1 MLPVITIMTKKAQF
15 LELLQRYQD
24 GTLTPEEKR
33 LLDAWYNIYGTES
46 INELTA
52 EQLALTEAELQN
64 LLPVITPV
72 KVRPL
77 WPRIAVAV
85 SVLIMLSAGTYFV
98 VHQQKSVQQTAQHDI
113 APGHNQ
119 ATLTLANGQKI
130 TLTQGMKGQLATQG
144 ATTIQVAGN
153 HITYNNGAK
162 ETQISNNT
170 LTTARGER
178 SPYPLVLADGTKV
191 WLNAAS
197 SITFPT
203 AFPGKERIVKIT
215 GEVYFEVAHHASQP
229 FKVESP
235 GQVTEDVGTHFNI
248 MSYAD
253 ETSAKVTLTEGAVKV
268 NNHLLKPGEQ
278 TINQNG
284 TIRIAEVNVDFELA
298 WKDGYF
304 RFKDAPITDVMREL
318 ARWYNIEVIYD
329 GPQTQE
335 RFNAKI
341 SRYKNIS
348 AVLRI
353 LERTK
358 GVHFKVEGRRVT
370 VLNKF

>member
-1 MLPVITIMTKKAQF
+1 MLPVITMMTKKAQF
-15 LELLQRYQD
+15 LELLQRYQE

-33 LLDAWYNIYGTES
+33 LLDTWYNLYGTES
-46 INELTA
+46 LNELTA
-52 EQLALTEAELQN
+52 EELAVTETELQSQ
-64 LLPVITPV
+64 LPVVIPIKV
-72 KVRPL
+72 KPL
-77 WPRIAVAV
+77 WPRIAVAA
-85 SVLIMLSAGTYFV
+85 SLFLMLSAGTYFV
-98 VHQQKSVQQTAQHDI
+98 LHQSKPIQQIAQHDI

-119 ATLTLANGQKI
+119 ATLTLANGKKI
-130 TLTQGMKGQLATQG
+130 ILTQGLKGQLAIQG
-144 ATTIQVAGN
+144 ATTIQAAGN
-153 HITYNNGAK
+153 NITYNSGLK
-162 ETQISNNT
+162 ETAVSYNT
-170 LTTARGER
+170 LTTVRGER
-178 SPYPLVLADGTKV
+178 SPYPLILADGTKV

-197 SITFPT
+197 TITFPT
-203 AFPGKERIVKIT
+203 AFPGNERIVKIT
-215 GEVYFEVAHHASQP
+215 GEVYFEVAHHAGQT

-235 GQVTEDVGTHFNI
+235 GQVTEDVGTHFNV

-253 ETSAKVTLTEGAVKV
+253 EASSKVTLAEGAVKV

-278 TINQNG
+278 TINKNG
-284 TIRIAEVNVDFELA
+284 VIKIAEVNVDFELA

-304 RFKDAPITDVMREL
+304 RFTDAPITDVMREL
-318 ARWYNIEVIYD
+318 ARWYNIEVVYD

-348 AVLRI
+348 AVLKI
-353 LERTK
+353 LEKTK

>member
-24 GTLTPEEKR
+24 GTLTPDEKR
-33 LLDAWYNIYGTES
+33 LLDTWYNLYGTES
-46 INELTA
+46 LNELTA
-52 EQLALTEAELQN
+52 EELAVTEAELQN
-64 LLPVITPV
+64 QLPVVMPA

-85 SVLIMLSAGTYFV
+85 SALLMLSAGTYFV
-98 VHQQKSVQQTAQHDI
+98 LHHSQPVQQITQHDI

-119 ATLTLANGQKI
+119 ATLTLADGRKI
-130 TLTQGMKGQLATQG
+130 ILTQGLKGQLATQG
-144 ATTIQVAGN
+144 ATTIQAADSN
-153 HITYNNGAK
+153 ITYNSGTK
-162 ETQISNNT
+162 GTQISYNT
-170 LTTARGER
+170 LATARGER
-178 SPYPLVLADGTKV
+178 SPYPLVLADGTRV

-203 AFPGKERIVKIT
+203 AFSGKERIVKIT
-215 GEVYFEVAHHASQP
+215 GEVYFEVAHNASQT

-235 GQVTEDVGTHFNI
+235 GQITEDIGTHFNI

-253 ETSAKVTLTEGAVKV
+253 ETSSKVTLVEGAVKV
-268 NNHLLKPGEQ
+268 NDHLLKPGEQ
-278 TINQNG
+278 TINENG
-284 TIRIAEVNVDFELA
+284 VIKIAEVNVSMELA

-304 RFKDAPITDVMREL
+304 RFNNAPITDVMREL

-353 LERTK
+353 LEKTK

-370 VLNKF
+370 VLNKI